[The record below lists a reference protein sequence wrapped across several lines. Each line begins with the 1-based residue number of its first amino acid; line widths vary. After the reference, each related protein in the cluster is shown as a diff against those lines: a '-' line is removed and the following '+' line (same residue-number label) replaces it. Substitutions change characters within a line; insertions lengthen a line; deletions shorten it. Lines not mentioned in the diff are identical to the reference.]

1 MLHFSFFCG
10 VCQLLVVDG
19 VTTTEEYW
27 FLLLSGSFYCVCGVG
42 FFCNFL
48 WKLQWVTIAEKEI
61 WVRHVLFEIKRI
73 PREQIKRCWIC
84 RKCIVVVL
92 PRMSNIYRDCIVI
105 DTGISRRPHQVE
117 DGYNRKKQKY
127 IILLDT
133 AENRAVLRECGIMV
147 ENP

>member
-1 MLHFSFFCG
+1 
-10 VCQLLVVDG
+10 
-19 VTTTEEYW
+19 
-27 FLLLSGSFYCVCGVG
+27 
-42 FFCNFL
+42 
-48 WKLQWVTIAEKEI
+48 
-61 WVRHVLFEIKRI
+61 
-73 PREQIKRCWIC
+73 
-84 RKCIVVVL
+84 
-92 PRMSNIYRDCIVI
+92 VI